1 MRSCRLHVWLTSLT
15 VAAHVSSSTL
25 LSWLPHRRIDLQEC
39 GVDYVAFSGHKLY
52 APFGAGVLVGRR
64 DWLDEAQP
72 YLAGGG
78 AVREVTIESTEW
90 ACAPARHEAGSP
102 NVLGAAAIATACET
116 LHALDFDVIA
126 EHEKALTA
134 QLTDG
139 LSAIEGVSLVRLWND
154 APDAVGIVTFTV
166 DGFEAGEIAAF
177 LSAEHG
183 IGVRDGRFCAH
194 PVSRAPRPLRRCS
207 FAPASA
213 SVAARTT

>member
-1 MRSCRLHVWLTSLT
+1 M
-15 VAAHVSSSTL
+15 
-25 LSWLPHRRIDLQEC
+25 
-39 GVDYVAFSGHKLY
+39 
-52 APFGAGVLVGRR
+52 
-64 DWLDEAQP
+64 
-72 YLAGGG
+72 
-78 AVREVTIESTEW
+78 
-90 ACAPARHEAGSP
+90 
-102 NVLGAAAIATACET
+102 
-116 LHALDFDVIA
+116 IA

-194 PVSRAPRPLRRCS
+194 PVLARLGLSGGAVRASLG
-207 FAPASA
+207 